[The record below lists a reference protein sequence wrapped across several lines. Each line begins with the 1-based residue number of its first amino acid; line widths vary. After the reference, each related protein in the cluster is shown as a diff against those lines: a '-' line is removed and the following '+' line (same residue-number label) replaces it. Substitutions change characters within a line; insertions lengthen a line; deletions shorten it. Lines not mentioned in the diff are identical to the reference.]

1 MTAKPPTP
9 DEFRMKAGDFDKMM
23 RGALSAHP
31 PKVDPKPRR
40 PAKRRKVTTRT
51 PTTK

>member
-9 DEFRMKAGDFDKMM
+9 DEFRMKADEFDKMM

-31 PKVDPKPRR
+31 PKVNPKPRR
-40 PAKRRKVTTRT
+40 PAKPRRATAKVSA
-51 PTTK
+51 PK